1 MNDRDKTIRYGIP
14 LADPDGLER
23 WRADAERH
31 EQEFEQERTRA
42 ERQQRRERRYENIAD
57 VRNEVADLRN
67 DVSGLRE
74 EMRERSRVSI
84 EVLGQELG
92 AHADRIEDTLT
103 RLIELERKVAE
114 QVATKPRGFDRFAN
128 ERDSDGPVDLP
139 NPLSRRELN

>member
-1 MNDRDKTIRYGIP
+1 MNDRDRLIRCGIP

-23 WRADAERH
+23 WRADAERR
-31 EQEFEQERTRA
+31 EQERARA
-42 ERQQRRERRYENIAD
+42 ERQQQRERRYENIAG
-57 VRNEVADLRN
+57 VRNEVAGLRN

-84 EVLGQELG
+84 EVVGEELG
-92 AHADRIEDTLT
+92 AHADRIDDTLT

-128 ERDSDGPVDLP
+128 ERDSDGPIDLP
-139 NPLSRRELN
+139 NPLSLRELN

>member
-1 MNDRDKTIRYGIP
+1 MNDRDRLIRCGIP

-23 WRADAERH
+23 WRADAERR
-31 EQEFEQERTRA
+31 EQERARA
-42 ERQQRRERRYENIAD
+42 ERQQQRERRYENIAG
-57 VRNEVADLRN
+57 VRNEVAGLRN

-84 EVLGQELG
+84 EVVGEELG
-92 AHADRIEDTLT
+92 AHAHHIEVALT

-128 ERDSDGPVDLP
+128 ERDSDGPIDLP
-139 NPLSRRELN
+139 NPLSLRELN